1 MSEKSEKT
9 KVKKKRPSKGMAKY
23 NRRVKQE
30 ERKASIPG
38 NDGSN
43 KKKRPV

>member
-1 MSEKSEKT
+1 MSETPEKT
-9 KVKKKRPSKGMAKY
+9 KIKKKRPSKGMAKHI
-23 NRRVKQE
+23 RKVKQE

-43 KKKRPV
+43 KKKRPA